1 MGEGC
6 GAAAGW
12 DAASVS
18 RAAFA
23 DSQLNSEVKRH
34 ADLTWYQMMLDES
47 SCSSKELIATSNK
60 SVAEECT
67 RMLQPDAARLSSWL
81 SIPHSTARP
90 RRILSAYSDGVQITA
105 A

>member
-47 SCSSKELIATSNK
+47 LDHLHLLASTLKTTSGSGSEYASAQTRTKMAAGPQGTCSEIH
-60 SVAEECT
+60 
-67 RMLQPDAARLSSWL
+67 Q
-81 SIPHSTARP
+81 
-90 RRILSAYSDGVQITA
+90 RRAMIH
-105 A
+105 